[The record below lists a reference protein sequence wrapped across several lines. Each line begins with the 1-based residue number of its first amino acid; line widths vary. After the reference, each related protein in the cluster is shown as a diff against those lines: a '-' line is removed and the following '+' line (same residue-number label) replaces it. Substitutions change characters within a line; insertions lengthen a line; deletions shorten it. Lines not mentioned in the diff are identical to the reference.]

1 MAQIK
6 DTTTEEKNLKYF
18 VKGLQTLWTMFEHR
32 QKIFKTISL
41 LVLFISGINLISP
54 ILWKYIFD
62 IMQVVSQQHYLPVKF
77 YWLIGILVTIG
88 FVRNYIHSNKFQ
100 KKFLYQLIDIETNLP
115 LRAHKKLLSLPMSYH
130 TRENTGKKAAK
141 VQDGCRKSNEIIMDM
156 IWGILPNGLY
166 ILVSIIALIV
176 ISPVLG
182 IIFGGLLA
190 IVFHT
195 LLRIARD
202 NADAW
207 EQYQKLKESAEGI
220 MAETCMNMG
229 TVKSYCREEWELER
243 HRKIRKKM
251 FDLDIVASFKI
262 EKDFLGLS
270 NILFVTYIVTGV
282 LGVQFILWGYATWG
296 TVVFVTM
303 IAGQA
308 MNNTWQ
314 IVHNYRNVM
323 RNMAG
328 VDRLSEL
335 LNVTESIDKGTANM
349 IPGQP
354 IQVIEFKDV
363 DFRYSEDSA
372 YVLKDFSLKLPMN
385 KMIAFV
391 GHSGNGKSTLMN
403 LVRRFYD
410 VSGGQIFVDGI
421 DIRDIDVSWLRKQFA
436 VVEQKVGIFE
446 GTIAFNVAY
455 GYPDASQESIEQ
467 ALRAAQL
474 HDVLSN
480 AKRFKDGINTEVGER
495 GIQLS
500 GGEAQRVGIAR
511 AYLALLHGAKYLVLD
526 EATASLDRPTES
538 LFQKAVE
545 TIRREMDI
553 TILAIAH
560 RIRTIQDADVINVVA
575 HGKVIEKG
583 THSTL
588 LKQHGVYAELVADDK
603 REELLPLS

>member
-1 MAQIK
+1 M
-6 DTTTEEKNLKYF
+6 TEKNTQKQEVKDLGYFISGLK
-18 VKGLQTLWTMFEHR
+18 TLWSLFENR
-32 QKIFKTISL
+32 QKVFKLIFV
-41 LVLFISGINLISP
+41 LVLFISGINLVSP

-62 IMQVVSQQHYLPVKF
+62 IMQIVSQEQYLPSRF
-77 YWLIGILVTIG
+77 YWLIGVLITIG
-88 FVRNYIHSNKFQ
+88 FVRNFVHSKKFQ
-100 KKFLYQLIDIETNLP
+100 ATFLKQLIEIEMNLP

-141 VQDGCRKSNEIIMDM
+141 VQDGCRKANEIIMDLV
-156 IWGILPNGLY
+156 WGILPNSLY
-166 ILVSIIALIV
+166 IFVSIIALLV

-182 IIFGGLLA
+182 IIFGSLLV

-202 NADAW
+202 HADAW
-207 EQYQKLKESAEGI
+207 EKYQKLKESAEGV

-229 TVKSYCREEWELER
+229 TVKSYSRENWELDR
-243 HRKIRKKM
+243 HSKVRQKM
-251 FDLDIVASFKI
+251 YDLDIVASYKI

-270 NILFVTYIVTGV
+270 NILFITYIVTGV

-303 IAGQA
+303 VAGQA
-308 MNNTWQ
+308 MNNVWQ

-323 RNMAG
+323 RNMAA
-328 VDRLSEL
+328 VDRLAKL
-335 LNVTESIDKGTANM
+335 FANTESIDPGNKNI
-349 IPGQP
+349 IPEGE
-354 IQVIEFKDV
+354 ITSIEFKDV
-363 DFRYSEDSA
+363 DFRYSEDAA
-372 YVLKDFSLKLPMN
+372 YVLQKFNLRLPVH

-391 GHSGNGKSTLMN
+391 GHSGNGKSTLLN
-403 LVRRFYD
+403 LLRRFYD
-410 VSGGQIFVDGI
+410 VSAGQILVNGI
-421 DIRDIDVSWLRKQFA
+421 DIRDLDIAWLRRQFA

-455 GYPDASQESIEQ
+455 GFPEATDEAIEQ

-474 HDVLSN
+474 HDVLGN
-480 AKRFKDGINTEVGER
+480 AKRFKDGIHTEVGER

-511 AYLALLHGAKYLVLD
+511 AYLALLHGAKFLVLD
-526 EATASLDRPTES
+526 EATASLDRPTEF

-545 TIRREMDI
+545 TIRKEMDI

-575 HGKVIEKG
+575 AGQIVESG
-583 THSTL
+583 THDEL
-588 LKQHGVYAELVADDK
+588 LAQHGTYAALVADNEDN
-603 REELLPLS
+603 EDSE